1 MCMHQPLTGLGA
13 TLVVFLL
20 ACGDPGSPDT
30 EAPSIAFVSPRT
42 EFVMETVTIAAD
54 AHDDRGVAG
63 VRFRLNGADFG
74 QEDQTEP
81 YMMSWNTLEY
91 ANGQYTLTA
100 TARDLAGN
108 QTTVGPVVVT
118 VINPP

>member
-1 MCMHQPLTGLGA
+1 MNQSVARPGA
-13 TLVVFLL
+13 ALVLFSL

-63 VRFRLNGADFG
+63 VRFRLNGADLG
-74 QEDQTEP
+74 PEDQTEP
-81 YMMSWNTLEY
+81 YMMSWNTLDY

-108 QTTVGPVVVT
+108 QTTVGPVIVT
-118 VINPP
+118 VVNAP